1 MDFVSTCVIFVA
13 EPSQSGGIVTDKAQN
28 VATESRLELLITNK
42 TQVALLDKFL
52 HGRSWTHHR
61 NMSFLCLARNKAGI
75 TYMDIP
81 QVLRLNIADVVF
93 YV

>member
-1 MDFVSTCVIFVA
+1 MSSMATIDRKFMAMVITF
-13 EPSQSGGIVTDKAQN
+13 
-28 VATESRLELLITNK
+28 RLLRE
-42 TQVALLDKFL
+42 VALLDKFL

-75 TYMDIP
+75 IYMDIP

-93 YV
+93 HV